1 MLTLITYGSK
11 STRSPLGDTAPLK
24 YSPLLPSCLKF
35 QKSSTPR
42 KKCHFKILHSPAP
55 YNQGGGGR
63 GSYSCFGD
71 FNIHHKDWLTY
82 SDGTNRP
89 GELFLFILVFV
100 LQWLSIHWEIL
111 VMFSLFPLTF
121 YQTAFNWHSTASRL
135 ESYFEALQVPINYY
149 YLFYWSQ
156 KDERLSRPWS
166 HPVVLNIGPMDWE
179 SSAQEL

>member
-89 GELFLFILVFV
+89 GELFLSFYP
-100 LQWLSIHWEIL
+100 SICSTVAFH
-111 VMFSLFPLTF
+111 PLGNTD
-121 YQTAFNWHSTASRL
+121 H
-135 ESYFEALQVPINYY
+135 
-149 YLFYWSQ
+149 
-156 KDERLSRPWS
+156 
-166 HPVVLNIGPMDWE
+166 VVLSVSIDFLSNSE
-179 SSAQEL
+179 